1 MVDQGVDHVHA
12 LCFVGGRRMSARRRT
27 AAAPTHA
34 RIVIWKTRAC
44 DRLTIYKN
52 SVLAS
57 APPYFFFLGVFC
69 SWDIKILPDTSEQT
83 K

>member
-1 MVDQGVDHVHA
+1 MVDLGVDRVHV

-44 DRLTIYKN
+44 DRLTNYKN

-57 APPYFFFLGVFC
+57 APPFFFWGVFC

>member
-1 MVDQGVDHVHA
+1 MVDQGVDRVHA
-12 LCFVGGRRMSARRRT
+12 LCVVGGRRMSTRRRT

-44 DRLTIYKN
+44 NRLTNFKN

-57 APPYFFFLGVFC
+57 APPYYYYLFFFESFL
-69 SWDIKILPDTSEQT
+69 
-83 K
+83 